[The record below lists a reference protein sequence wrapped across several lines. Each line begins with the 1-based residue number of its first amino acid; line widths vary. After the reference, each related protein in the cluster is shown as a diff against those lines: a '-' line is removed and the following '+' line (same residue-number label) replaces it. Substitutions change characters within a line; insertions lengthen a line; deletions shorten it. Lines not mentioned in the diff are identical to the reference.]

1 MRTLVVG
8 GGGREHALAWA
19 CRRDC
24 AGSAVFCLPG
34 NAGTARIAT
43 NLPGSAT
50 DVPGVVRAAREHGV
64 ELVVVGPEA
73 PLAAGLVDALAAA
86 GIPVFGPTAAAARIE
101 SSKAF
106 AKDLMGRHGIP
117 TARART
123 FTELGAAERYI
134 DAHPEP
140 LVVKASGLAG
150 GKGAVV
156 CASRSEARAA
166 ARAMLAEGALGKAGA
181 EVLVEEFLEG
191 EELSVQAITDGE
203 HFAILPPAQD
213 HKRLLDGDFGPNTGG
228 MGAYCPVSVAT
239 PHLLRQVAD
248 DIIAP
253 TLRALKTEGSP
264 YRGVLYAG
272 LMIRPDGSPTVI
284 EFNCRFGDPEAQ
296 AILTA
301 MPSGLL
307 PVLRLIAEGGWM
319 PNGLNLGDARHA
331 SVTTVLA
338 AAGYPDTPVAGA
350 EITYPEELEAAG
362 DVILFHAGTGVG
374 PDGRLRVAGGR
385 VLGVTATAA
394 TIEEAA
400 QKSRVAADAIHFEGK
415 QFRRDIGWRELA
427 RQR

>member
-1 MRTLVVG
+1 
-8 GGGREHALAWA
+8 
-19 CRRDC
+19 
-24 AGSAVFCLPG
+24 
-34 NAGTARIAT
+34 
-43 NLPGSAT
+43 
-50 DVPGVVRAAREHGV
+50 
-64 ELVVVGPEA
+64 
-73 PLAAGLVDALAAA
+73 
-86 GIPVFGPTAAAARIE
+86 
-101 SSKAF
+101 
-106 AKDLMGRHGIP
+106 
-117 TARART
+117 
-123 FTELGAAERYI
+123 
-134 DAHPEP
+134 
-140 LVVKASGLAG
+140 
-150 GKGAVV
+150 
-156 CASRSEARAA
+156 
-166 ARAMLAEGALGKAGA
+166 
-181 EVLVEEFLEG
+181 
-191 EELSVQAITDGE
+191 
-203 HFAILPPAQD
+203 
-213 HKRLLDGDFGPNTGG
+213 

-239 PHLLRQVAD
+239 PQLLRQVAD

-272 LMIRPDGSPTVI
+272 LMIRPDGSPAVI

-319 PNGLNLGDARHA
+319 PNGLNLGEARHA

-338 AAGYPDTPVAGA
+338 AAGYPDTPVSGA

-362 DVILFHAGTGVG
+362 DVILFHAGTSVG

-394 TIEEAA
+394 TIEEAT